1 MFGTKCE
8 CGIGKEEYA
17 YVCGDGR
24 RSTGVELTGG
34 KHLLNSTTLVVE
46 GVGGT

>member
-17 YVCGDGR
+17 YIWGVGR
-24 RSTGVELTGG
+24 GSTGVELSGE

-46 GVGGT
+46 GVGDT